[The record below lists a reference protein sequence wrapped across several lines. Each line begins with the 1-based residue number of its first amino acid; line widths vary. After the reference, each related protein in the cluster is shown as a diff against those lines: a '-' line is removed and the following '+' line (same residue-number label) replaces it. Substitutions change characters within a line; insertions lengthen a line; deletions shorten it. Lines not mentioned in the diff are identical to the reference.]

1 MPSKQRKQKQKDH
14 KTENKKIIK
23 QTQTQS
29 LVSPLKSLCVTP
41 TMNTSNSSKTRKGDS
56 MASHNAIMKQIV
68 ENDLSPPDS
77 DFVSFVDVPF
87 DS

>member
-1 MPSKQRKQKQKDH
+1 
-14 KTENKKIIK
+14 
-23 QTQTQS
+23 
-29 LVSPLKSLCVTP
+29 
-41 TMNTSNSSKTRKGDS
+41 MNTSNSSRTRKGDS